1 MGLQVPQS
9 LETQESGSFLWQLQA
24 WWGQTGVKRHLTKWS
39 YQSVDSMRAKSEEGR
54 LGLQLLAGVQSCEHN
69 GTSKE
74 LKGSPLGWGVGRGQ
88 IMMVPQAKKVLSK
101 GEM

>member
-1 MGLQVPQS
+1 
-9 LETQESGSFLWQLQA
+9 
-24 WWGQTGVKRHLTKWS
+24 
-39 YQSVDSMRAKSEEGR
+39 MRAKSEEGR